1 MQKLVRVSEQNLA
14 EILLKTQALK
24 GMNFFASVVQVT
36 RPKCTVKSRANK
48 DIKNPYKDVVK
59 ISKVGILLNSD
70 YQTAVTNQLV
80 REGKEKSE
88 YNKGVNTMPLEYG
101 ENNQFIGKYKDEY
114 VLQYRTND
122 NVLPKS
128 KYVADGKL
136 VDKSKLVDF
145 LPLSNNASNQG
156 TDRAI
161 LWRKLYLK
169 NVQKITLDGVT
180 YKVTR

>member
-36 RPKCTVKSRANK
+36 RPKCTVKSRTNK
-48 DIKNPYKDVVK
+48 EIKNPYKDVVK

-88 YNKGVNTMPLEYG
+88 YDKGVNTMPLEYG

-128 KYVADGKL
+128 KYVA
-136 VDKSKLVDF
+136 DKSKLVDF